1 MAGIAKVFVGEVVE
15 EALDVCEMWGETT
28 RLQPKHLREAERKPT
43 VDEEEA
49 QRMTTLLSAM
59 SEEQLSRYEVCRRSA
74 FPRARIAGLM
84 RAITGSSVSEN
95 AAIAMAGIAK
105 VFVGEVVEE
114 ALDVCEMWGETPPL
128 QPKHLREAVRR
139 ERKPTVDAEE
149 AQRMT
154 TLLSAMSEEQ
164 LSRYEVCRRSA
175 FPRARIAG
183 LMRAITGSSVS
194 ENAAIAMAGIAKV
207 FVGEVVEEALDVC
220 EMWGETPPLQPKH
233 LREAVR
239 RLKPKGLFP
248 NSNCKRIMF

>member
-1 MAGIAKVFVGEVVE
+1 MQYSIDTSCK
-15 EALDVCEMWGETT
+15 T
-28 RLQPKHLREAERKPT
+28 REKPIPKPPFLKPPFERKPT
-43 VDEEEA
+43 VDAEEA

-239 RLKPKGLFP
+239 R
-248 NSNCKRIMF
+248 